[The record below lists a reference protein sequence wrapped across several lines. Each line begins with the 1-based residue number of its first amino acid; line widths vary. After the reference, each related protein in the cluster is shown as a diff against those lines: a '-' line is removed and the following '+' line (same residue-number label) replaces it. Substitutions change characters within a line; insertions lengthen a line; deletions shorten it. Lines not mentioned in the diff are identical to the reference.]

1 MPNFAELLGD
11 PTTSSFVREEI
22 HRTKEE
28 WVAENCDCGLDE
40 LGVWRHRVFELFGC
54 TCKEDV
60 ALSMHL
66 EDFLN
71 AN

>member
-1 MPNFAELLGD
+1 MTLAEGLC
-11 PTTSSFVREEI
+11 EKI
-22 HRTKEE
+22 QRTKEE
-28 WVAENCDCGLDE
+28 WIAENCDCGLDE

-71 AN
+71 AKLESVI